1 MACASRSTCGIIL
14 VIRIERIV
22 KDMHVDTQLEAA
34 LRALDHWPRFRLR
47 LFFEGILV
55 GILSGTVISFFRW
68 GLEMGTVWRQWI
80 YANVLASGGIL
91 LNLGWFAVLLAAALL
106 LWRLGVYEPNAGGSG
121 IPQVK
126 GVILGAIRMRWLRIL
141 WVKLVGG
148 IVGIGLGLSLGRE
161 GPSIQIG
168 AVTAQG
174 LSRAFGR
181 TRMEERYLITAG
193 ASAGLAAAFNAPL
206 AGVMF
211 ALEELHRNFSGVV
224 LAPSMAAA
232 LLATM
237 VSRYVFGRAP
247 VFHFGMLPPF
257 PLRYMWIV
265 VILGIIIGFA
275 GVIFNKGLLNIHYF
289 YDLPVFRN
297 QYMRIAF
304 ALCMAGVLG
313 YVFPEVLGGGNDLVN
328 SLYTL
333 PLSLK
338 LFAGLL
344 IGKFL
349 FTLVSYGCGVP
360 GGFFLPMLVLGA
372 LTGGI
377 TGIVFVQLGLISSY
391 YLSNIVV
398 ISMAAFFA
406 ASVQSPVTGTIL
418 IMEMTSSYEHLLVLC
433 TASLVALVVAQLCQG
448 EPIYEALLQR
458 NLAKNKPVLS
468 SEERRNLLELTVSS
482 GSQADGKYIG
492 RIAWP
497 AHTVIV
503 DVKRGSGDI
512 IPDDDTCLRAG
523 DYLYVLTDSVEGAE
537 SIRNIVE
544 KTKS

>member
-1 MACASRSTCGIIL
+1 
-14 VIRIERIV
+14 
-22 KDMHVDTQLEAA
+22 
-34 LRALDHWPRFRLR
+34 
-47 LFFEGILV
+47 
-55 GILSGTVISFFRW
+55 
-68 GLEMGTVWRQWI
+68 
-80 YANVLASGGIL
+80 
-91 LNLGWFAVLLAAALL
+91 
-106 LWRLGVYEPNAGGSG
+106 
-121 IPQVK
+121 
-126 GVILGAIRMRWLRIL
+126 MRWLRIL

-372 LTGGI
+372 LTGCI

-468 SEERRNLLELTVSS
+468 SEERRIQRQSS
-482 GSQADGKYIG
+482 RWEIYRPHRLAGSYGHRRCQA
-492 RIAWP
+492 RQW
-497 AHTVIV
+497 
-503 DVKRGSGDI
+503 
-512 IPDDDTCLRAG
+512 
-523 DYLYVLTDSVEGAE
+523 
-537 SIRNIVE
+537 
-544 KTKS
+544 

>member
-1 MACASRSTCGIIL
+1 
-14 VIRIERIV
+14 
-22 KDMHVDTQLEAA
+22 MHVDTQLEAA

-47 LFFEGILV
+47 LFFEGIVV

-80 YANVLASGGIL
+80 YANVLASGGVL
-91 LNLGWFAVLLAAALL
+91 LNLSWFGVLLAAALL
-106 LWRLGVYEPNAGGSG
+106 LWRLGIYEPNAGGSG

-174 LSRAFGR
+174 LSRALGR

-224 LAPSMAAA
+224 L
-232 LLATM
+232 
-237 VSRYVFGRAP
+237 
-247 VFHFGMLPPF
+247 
-257 PLRYMWIV
+257 
-265 VILGIIIGFA
+265 GIIIGLA
-275 GVIFNKGLLNIHYF
+275 GVVFNKGLLNIHYF

-297 QYMRIAF
+297 NYMRIAF
-304 ALCMAGVLG
+304 ALCMAGILG

-377 TGIVFVQLGLISSY
+377 TGIVFVHLGLISSY

-482 GSQADGKYIG
+482 GSQADGKYVG

-503 DVKRGSGDI
+503 DIKRGSGDI

-523 DYLYVLTDSVEGAE
+523 DFIYVLTDSIEGVE